1 MIPYYPISDAIMR
14 QITELKLSKI
24 KRRIEE
30 NHRAEF
36 VYDNALV
43 NAVASRCTE
52 VDSGARNV
60 DHILTGTLLPFT
72 KIFRSTISCCTRARL
87 VSVTCE
93 TTN

>member
-1 MIPYYPISDAIMR
+1 MR

-60 DHILTGTLLPFT
+60 DHILTGTLLPEIAET
-72 KIFRSTISCCTRARL
+72 VLARMAEGKAIER
-87 VSVTCE
+87 VSVSVGDTGDF
-93 TTN
+93 NYAIS